1 LANISGWARS
11 RIFAAAAKPGSLF
24 LLLFFVSLRAFGGV
38 VTLAWDVES
47 APVVGYMIYYGPTAG
62 SYSSK
67 IDVGNKTSYT
77 VSGLA
82 EGATYHFAAT
92 AYDAAHTESGFSN
105 DAVAVVPYGTPVAQF
120 SASTTAGPAPLSLNF
135 LNASTGS
142 ITSYAWDF
150 GDGTTSTGQAPIHV
164 YGAAGVFTVKLT
176 VTGPGGSN
184 TQTRSNYLT
193 VTTPPSAP
201 VAQFTGSPTSGVAP
215 LAASFANSST
225 GSITSYA
232 WDFGDGATSTLANPS
247 HSYAAA
253 GVYTVKLN
261 VTGPGGSNTQTRS
274 NYLTVTTSSA
284 PVAQFIGRPSSGVAP
299 LAVSFVNTSTGS
311 MTSYAWDFGDGATST
326 AASPSHSYAVA
337 GVYTVTLKVTGPG
350 GSNMM
355 TRTDYVSVSSAKK
368 GKCSRNRNC

>member
-1 LANISGWARS
+1 MANISGWARA

-24 LLLFFVSLRAFGGV
+24 LLLFFVTVRAFAGV
-38 VTLAWDVES
+38 VALAWDPAT
-47 APVVGYMIYYGPTAG
+47 APVVGYMIYYGPAAG

-67 IDVGNKTSYT
+67 IDVGNRTSYT

-92 AYDAAHTESGFSN
+92 AYDAAHAESGFSN
-105 DAVAVVPYGTPVAQF
+105 DAVAAVPYGTPVAQF
-120 SASTTAGPAPLSLNF
+120 SASTTSGPAPLSLNF

-150 GDGTTSTGQAPIHV
+150 GDGTSSTDQAPIHV
-164 YGAAGVFTVKLT
+164 YAAAGVFTVKLT

-193 VTTPPSAP
+193 VTTPPAP

-215 LAASFANSST
+215 LAVSFANSST

-232 WDFGDGATSTLANPS
+232 WDFGDGATSTLASPS

-253 GVYTVKLN
+253 GVYTVKLT

-274 NYLTVTTSSA
+274 NYLTVTTPSA
-284 PVAQFIGRPSSGVAP
+284 PVAQFTVRAPPRARSAGGELPECVRPGRSRATPGTSVTGRPAP
-299 LAVSFVNTSTGS
+299 WRTRAIRTRRRAST
-311 MTSYAWDFGDGATST
+311 
-326 AASPSHSYAVA
+326 
-337 GVYTVTLKVTGPG
+337 
-350 GSNMM
+350 
-355 TRTDYVSVSSAKK
+355 R
-368 GKCSRNRNC
+368 